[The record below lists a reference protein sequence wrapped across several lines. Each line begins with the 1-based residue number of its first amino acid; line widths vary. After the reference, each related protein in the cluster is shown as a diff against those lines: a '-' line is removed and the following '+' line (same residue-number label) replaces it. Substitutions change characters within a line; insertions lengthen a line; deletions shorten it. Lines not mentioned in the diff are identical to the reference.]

1 MIKTIIIMLAFAAAF
16 LPLFLAGKNIIK
28 KKSAKKAALVINII
42 SVLGL
47 CVLIFV
53 ISAAGTVMAADN
65 TSAGA
70 VGAAGVQ
77 PAAAGIGDKG
87 IGMIA
92 AALTMGIS
100 GIGGGIAVASSA
112 SAAIGAIS
120 ENPKVF
126 GQALIF
132 VVLGEGIA
140 LYGLLISFMI
150 LNKF

>member
-1 MIKTIIIMLAFAAAF
+1 MIKTIVIILAFAAAF
-16 LPLFLAGKNIIK
+16 LPLFLAGKNIIRK
-28 KKSAKKAALVINII
+28 NSAKKAALVINII

-53 ISAAGTVMAADN
+53 MSAASTVMAADN
-65 TSAGA
+65 TSADA
-70 VGAAGVQ
+70 GAANTQ
-77 PAAAGIGDKG
+77 SASGIGDKG

-92 AALTMGIS
+92 AALAMGIS

-112 SAAIGAIS
+112 AAAIGAIS